1 MRRFGMALVVAI
13 ALVALTAPTGLATR
27 PDRGVFEWTDS
38 GPVSGV
44 CSFTFTV
51 TAHLIDTYE
60 TFYDSAGNEV
70 AYGDHYLQQ
79 DTFTGLHGQTLIGDA
94 YRWYMRT
101 EFDSTGAMTRQ
112 FATGAIERVTLPDG
126 TRFWS
131 MGRVDTLSGG
141 GPWLVPDSGHAG
153 NLDAFCAALE

>member
-112 FATGAIERVTLPDG
+112 FATGWIARFTLPDG

-141 GPWLVPDSGHAG
+141 GPWLVPASGHAG